1 MAITALATQN
11 TTIGPAQFADMIAPL
26 TVGFK
31 VDSPNDLKPSYSGHT
46 VTITAG
52 SGNAGGTRIKAT
64 TSHSVT
70 VSSVSS
76 GQMWY
81 AICLRIDWS
90 SSDVDLVAIKGTS
103 SSIPINKTTTANKNS
118 MNRIPGV
125 LYDAMLAHVLVKPG
139 GISSLA
145 DSRMHGGEGGPYIV
159 SDAMINGPSTLD
171 VKAGTWIATD
181 QAKITKRKDNDGL
194 WRTVQTES
202 NPWKKWTPQMR
213 YHGMDAPNIGEAG
226 GGTAVTLGTAA
237 KAQGYYRIVDGLLD
251 AFVTISTGANAKFG
265 TGALT
270 FELPVKCAAWQPDTW
285 SDGHI
290 WMASGTTGGSVSYD
304 FPAQVLIKAGWM
316 QGQIFAP
323 QKAEVSNQ
331 QPHLASKTG
340 AKGEGVPLISNGLS
354 IGTLY
359 EFHISYPVED

>member
-26 TVGFK
+26 KVGFK
-31 VDSPNDLKPSYSGHT
+31 VDSPNDLKPSFSGHT

-70 VSSVSS
+70 VPSVSS
-76 GQMWY
+76 GQMWH

-103 SSIPINKTTTANKNS
+103 SSIPINKTTTANTSS

-125 LYDAMLAHVLVKPG
+125 LYDAMIAHVLVKPG

-171 VKAGTWIATD
+171 VKPGTWIATD
-181 QAKITKRKDNDGL
+181 QAKITKRKDVDGS
-194 WRTVQTES
+194 WRTVQAES
-202 NPWKKWTPQMR
+202 NPWKTWTPTVR
-213 YHGMDAPNIGEAG
+213 YHGMSATDIGVG
-226 GGTAVTLGTAA
+226 SGTLATLGTGG
-237 KAQGYYRIVDGLLD
+237 KASGRYRVVDGLLD
-251 AFVTISTGANAKFG
+251 GFVSIETGPNYRFG
-265 TGALT
+265 TGAIT
-270 FELPVKCAAWQPDTW
+270 FDLPMQCVEWQPDVW
-285 SDGHI
+285 INGHI
-290 WMASGTTGGSVSYD
+290 WMASGTTGGSTSYD
-304 FPAQVLIKAGWM
+304 FPAQCLIKAGWT
-316 QGQIFAP
+316 QAQIFAP

-354 IGTLY
+354 VGSLY
-359 EFHISYPVED
+359 VFHVSYPVED